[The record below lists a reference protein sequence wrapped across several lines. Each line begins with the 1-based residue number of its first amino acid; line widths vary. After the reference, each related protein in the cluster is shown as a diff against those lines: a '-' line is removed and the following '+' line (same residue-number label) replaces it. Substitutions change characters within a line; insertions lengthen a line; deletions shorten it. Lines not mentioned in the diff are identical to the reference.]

1 MSYPVISKYFFKDLD
16 NSISNLYYTKGLPF
30 LAWSDLKSTNYD
42 IIGRIL
48 DRINLNKSL
57 LVSVGKTQAPF
68 GMTVNPDNGT
78 DLNKLLNS
86 CKYSFVMTDKMAE
99 TDYIL
104 KCVLANITPICN
116 LNHIFIKHLGL
127 KSFATLN
134 DFDNILDKL
143 CEIKIKSHIFNYKT
157 ALLSWKY
164 NRQLNKWHKRIK
176 S

>member
-68 GMTVNPDNGT
+68 GMTVNPDNGP

-104 KCVLANITPICN
+104 KCVLANITPIVN
-116 LNHIFIKHLGL
+116 LNHCMIKRLGL
-127 KSFATLN
+127 LSYATLN
-134 DFDNILDKL
+134 DEHNILDKL
-143 CEIKIKSHIFNYKT
+143 CEIKLNQHIFNYKT

-164 NRQLNKWHKRIK
+164 NRNLNKWRPRIK